1 MTKLTT
7 NPPLYFDTDC
17 LSAFLWIENESILT
31 QLYPGR
37 VMIPKQVYDELGSV
51 PHLQGRIDTLLGRNE
66 VELLEI
72 EAGTPAAELYAE
84 MTGNPRPGHAVIGR
98 GEAASLAL
106 SKIFNG
112 IVASNNLRD
121 ITQYI
126 KDYHLQHKTTGDI
139 LIEALDAGIITEQT
153 GNSLWSNMLRRR
165 RQLGAPSFTDFLR
178 QKGR

>member
-1 MTKLTT
+1 MTT

-98 GEAASLAL
+98 QGVFIVNVPNNVVVTTMSADDM
-106 SKIFNG
+106 KDRIFTN
-112 IVASNNLRD
+112 IDSAV
-121 ITQYI
+121 I
-126 KDYHLQHKTTGDI
+126 
-139 LIEALDAGIITEQT
+139 
-153 GNSLWSNMLRRR
+153 M
-165 RQLGAPSFTDFLR
+165 
-178 QKGR
+178 

>member
-51 PHLQGRIDTLLGRNE
+51 PHLQD
-66 VELLEI
+66 
-72 EAGTPAAELYAE
+72 E

-106 SKIFNG
+106 SKTFNG

-126 KDYHLQHKTTGDI
+126 EEYQLQHKTTGDI
-139 LIEALDAGIITEQT
+139 LIEALDAGIITEQS

>member
-37 VMIPKQVYDELGSV
+37 VIIPKQVYDELSSV
-51 PHLQGRIDTLLGRNE
+51 PRLQGRIDTLLGRNE

-72 EAGTPAAELYAE
+72 EADTPAAELYAE
-84 MTGNPRPGHAVIGR
+84 LTGSPRPGHTVIGR

-106 SKIFNG
+106 SKTFNG

-126 KDYHLQHKTTGDI
+126 EEYQLQHKTTGDI
-139 LIEALDAGIITEQT
+139 LVEALDAGIITEQT

-165 RQLGAPSFTDFLR
+165 RWLGAPSFTDFLR

>member
-1 MTKLTT
+1 MTT

-37 VMIPKQVYDELGSV
+37 VIIPKQVYDELSSV
-51 PHLQGRIDTLLGRNE
+51 PHLQERINTLLERNE

-72 EAGTPAAELYAE
+72 EVGTPAADLYAE
-84 MTGNPRPGHAVIGR
+84 LTGSPRPGHTVIGR

-106 SKIFNG
+106 SKTFNG

-126 KDYHLQHKTTGDI
+126 EEYQLQHKTTGDI
-139 LIEALDAGIITEQT
+139 LVEALDAGIITEQT

-165 RQLGAPSFTDFLR
+165 RWLGAPSFTDFLR

>member
-1 MTKLTT
+1 MIKLMT

-17 LSAFLWIENESILT
+17 LSAFLWVKDESILT

-37 VMIPKQVYDELGSV
+37 VIIPKQVYDELGSV
-51 PHLQGRIDTLLGRNE
+51 PHLQERIDILLGRNE
-66 VELLEI
+66 VKLLEI
-72 EAGTPAAELYAE
+72 EADTPAAELYAE
-84 MTGNPRPGHAVIGR
+84 LTGSPRPGHAVIGR

-106 SKIFNG
+106 SKTCNG

-121 ITQYI
+121 IIQYI
-126 KDYHLQHKTTGDI
+126 EEYHLQHKTTGDI

-153 GNSLWSNMLRRR
+153 GNSLWSNMLRKR
-165 RQLGAPSFTDFLR
+165 RQLGAPSFTDFLH

>member
-1 MTKLTT
+1 MIKLKTD
-7 NPPLYFDTDC
+7 PPLYFDTDC

-37 VMIPKQVYDELGSV
+37 VIIPKQVYDELGSV
-51 PHLQGRIDTLLGRNE
+51 PHLQRRIDTLLGRNE

-72 EAGTPAAELYAE
+72 EADTPAAELYAE
-84 MTGNPRPGHAVIGR
+84 LTGSPRPGHTVIGR

-106 SKIFNG
+106 SKTFNG

-126 KDYHLQHKTTGDI
+126 EEYHLQHKTTGDI
-139 LIEALDAGIITEQT
+139 LVEALDAGIITEQA

-165 RQLGAPSFTDFLR
+165 RRLGAPSFTDFLH

>member
-1 MTKLTT
+1 MIKLMTD
-7 NPPLYFDTDC
+7 PPLYFDTDC

-37 VMIPKQVYDELGSV
+37 VIIPKQVYDELGSV

-72 EAGTPAAELYAE
+72 EADTPAAELYAE
-84 MTGNPRPGHAVIGR
+84 LTGSPRPGHTVIGR

-106 SKIFNG
+106 SKTFNG

-126 KDYHLQHKTTGDI
+126 EEYHLQHKTTGDI
-139 LIEALDAGIITEQT
+139 LVEALDAGIITEQA

-165 RQLGAPSFTDFLR
+165 RRLGAPSFTDFLHL
-178 QKGR
+178 KGR

>member
-126 KDYHLQHKTTGDI
+126 EEYQHQHKTNGANRKLPVEQYAEKAASAWGAVI
-139 LIEALDAGIITEQT
+139 YRFPASKRAL
-153 GNSLWSNMLRRR
+153 
-165 RQLGAPSFTDFLR
+165 APCTDS
-178 QKGR
+178 